1 MLNLEFIENLYNG
14 LTRDRQK
21 ELCTLLFKNSKQ
33 TMEYFKRTQTISL
46 AKLEILA
53 DYFGLPLDAFRK
65 NGQQKTN
72 NVAGNNNYVGN
83 ISYSTTLM
91 KENEALHKEIETLQS
106 MISAKDEVIQAKNE
120 VINALRFRISQ
131 EDGTIK
137 T

>member
-1 MLNLEFIENLYNG
+1 MVETDNNAEEIINESV
-14 LTRDRQK
+14 RDGWEPHYVVVYGDVSQ
-21 ELCTLLFKNSKQ
+21 E
-33 TMEYFKRTQTISL
+33 
-46 AKLEILA
+46 LEILA

-83 ISYSTTLM
+83 ISYSNTLM
-91 KENEALHKEIETLQS
+91 KENEALHKEIETLKS
-106 MISAKDEVIQAKNE
+106 MITAKDEVIQAKNE

-137 T
+137 S